1 MDLQERLMADMKQA
15 MRDKDVLRRDV
26 IRMARAAIKNAEIEK
41 QAPLDDQEVIAVITK
56 EVKKRRESIEMFAK
70 GGRDDL
76 VAQEEAE
83 IGVLDDY
90 LPEMMSE
97 QEIEAVVGAIISEM
111 GASAAAQFGPVMGKT
126 MAKLRGQ
133 ADGKLVN
140 QVVKRLLGS

>member
-26 IRMARAAIKNAEIEK
+26 IRMVRAAIKNAQIEK
-41 QAPLDDQEVIAVITK
+41 QAPLDDQEVIAVLTK

-83 IGVLDDY
+83 IGVLEDY
-90 LPEMMSE
+90 MPEMMSE
-97 QEIEAVVGAIISEM
+97 QEIEAVVGAIIAEM
-111 GASAAAQFGPVMGKT
+111 GANGAAQFGPVMGKT

>member
-26 IRMARAAIKNAEIEK
+26 IRMVRAAIKNAQIEK
-41 QAPLDDQEVIAVITK
+41 QAPLDDQEVIAVLTK

-90 LPEMMSE
+90 MPEMMSE
-97 QEIEAVVGAIISEM
+97 QEIEAVASTIIAEM
-111 GASAAAQFGPVMGKT
+111 GASGPAQFGPVMGKT

>member
-1 MDLQERLMADMKQA
+1 
-15 MRDKDVLRRDV
+15 
-26 IRMARAAIKNAEIEK
+26 
-41 QAPLDDQEVIAVITK
+41 
-56 EVKKRRESIEMFAK
+56 
-70 GGRDDL
+70 
-76 VAQEEAE
+76 
-83 IGVLDDY
+83 
-90 LPEMMSE
+90 MSE